1 MLVAAQSKTFS
12 PTDVGRL
19 LYRACPGIDL
29 FGTGGLR

>member
-12 PTDVGRL
+12 PSEVGRL
-19 LYRACPGIDL
+19 MSRACPGIDL